1 MLKPLFGVA
10 AAGIVTLLL
19 WKVFALFLLP
29 LLGVALAAVFVVVK
43 VAFIAISIILAIWI
57 FRRLTRSEASA

>member
-57 FRRLTRSEASA
+57 FRRLTRTEASA